1 MQKRLVSSFCLGMIV
16 FGFSLST
23 RFIDVSF
30 VPLFLFSVLLAVI
43 FVILS
48 LEKKIS
54 FTSQIKK
61 NSSLKNL
68 AEDASQNE
76 SVQRELDHLVLEL
89 SKGNL
94 HAGLGRPGHLEGT
107 DIYYLRGR
115 NGGRL
120 YYHKTKDGYDILA
133 KSGKGSNQEKV
144 INKLLEMYGK

>member
-1 MQKRLVSSFCLGMIV
+1 MQKRLVSSFCLGAIV
-16 FGFSLST
+16 LGFSLST
-23 RFIDVSF
+23 KFIDFSF
-30 VPLFLFSVLLAVI
+30 IPLLLFSGLLAAI
-43 FVILS
+43 FIILS

-54 FTSQIKK
+54 FTSKIKK

-68 AEDASQNE
+68 AEDASKNE
-76 SVQRELDHLVLEL
+76 SVQRELDYLVLEL

-107 DIYYLRGR
+107 DVYYLRGR

-120 YYHKTKDGYDILA
+120 YYHKTKDGYEILA

-144 INKLLEMYGK
+144 INKLLEAYGK